1 MAKSYHWSWRA
12 WRSRW
17 KVMGLASATES
28 YAASALYTTLASLS
42 DALWRIRRAVANYK
56 HINTWE
62 HPEVVVWMSGF
73 SIHTIE
79 VKVSKSDFRR
89 DAEKPFRHTS
99 DEYHQ
104 RCLKDFDK
112 QLKRHQASV
121 AEEERKNRERHMLM
135 NERRRNNGVPEEP
148 YVEPVGAHWKKFWYS
163 GPWRH
168 KGMGNYR
175 SYLCPEG
182 LIVPGDIPDG
192 WGLIWYSP
200 HNGGTFRVKVQPK
213 ELPTEEVNHHGG
225 ASYMFVIM
233 KRMVQNIENWQE
245 AAAWGRRGKFVKN
258 GGSLN
263 GAPHLLRGHSRICPL
278 RRYFSTSQAHVRR
291 GYGAL

>member
-1 MAKSYHWSWRA
+1 ML
-12 WRSRW
+12 RS
-17 KVMGLASATES
+17 MNDQISHDQLGEL
-28 YAASALYTTLASLS
+28 YAAKMRRSGKLA
-42 DALWRIRRAVANYK
+42 IANYK

-62 HPEVVVWMSGF
+62 HPDVVVWMTGF

-89 DAEKPFRHTS
+89 DAKKPFRETFGA
-99 DEYHQ
+99 YHL
-104 RCLKDFDK
+104 RCLQDFDK
-112 QLKRHQASV
+112 RLKQHEASV
-121 AEEERKNRERHMLM
+121 AEEERRAAERHVLM
-135 NERRRNNGVPEEP
+135 NERRRASGIAEEP
-148 YVEPVGAHWKKFWYS
+148 YSSPVNAHWRKFYYCN
-163 GPWRH
+163 PCRH

-200 HNGGTFRVKVQPK
+200 HKGGAFRVKVQPK

-233 KRMVQNIENWQE
+233 KRMIENIENWQE
-245 AAAWGRRGKFVKN
+245 AAVWGKRGKFVRS
-258 GGSLN
+258 GG
-263 GAPHLLRGHSRICPL
+263 A
-278 RRYFSTSQAHVRR
+278 Q
-291 GYGAL
+291 